1 VKAKTLAEVIRVFDP
16 THPLQGPQLKDWY
29 IDRPGNPLKKMETY
43 LGLALNDMPVK
54 ILFTGHVGSGKS
66 TALNQLAEAIKNRFF
81 IVSFNAS
88 REASLA
94 DLTYVDLVL
103 GLAMSLFGRAT

>member
-1 VKAKTLAEVIRVFDP
+1 VKAEKLAEAIRVFDP
-16 THPLQGPQLKDWY
+16 THPLQGQQLKDWY
-29 IDRPGNPLKKMETY
+29 INRPGNPLKKMETY

-81 IVSFNAS
+81 IVS
-88 REASLA
+88 L
-94 DLTYVDLVL
+94 
-103 GLAMSLFGRAT
+103 